1 MASGQ
6 GIEFLQFL
14 GGRME
19 PLFQNDAGQPWTDL
33 GNGVRRRVRLHLP
46 NLMMVEFAFIKGGV
60 GPLHSHPHLQC
71 SFVAKGAFNVTIS
84 GETHRLDQ
92 GGSYIVPANAVHGV
106 VALEDGLLVDV
117 FTPRREE
124 FLAG

>member
-1 MASGQ
+1 
-6 GIEFLQFL
+6 
-14 GGRME
+14 ME
-19 PLFQNDAGQPWTDL
+19 NLFQNDASQPWTTIGD
-33 GNGVRRRVRLHLP
+33 GVRRRVRLHLP
-46 NLMMVEFAFIKGGV
+46 DLMMVEFAFTKGGI
-60 GPLHSHPHLQC
+60 GPLHSHPHLQT
-71 SFVAKGAFNVTIS
+71 SFVAKGVFDVTIS
-84 GETHRLDQ
+84 GETRHLDQ